1 MWVGRSLGHGRF
13 LPEVKHWTGLTG
25 QAGSI
30 PESVL
35 QKGPGDL
42 RGLASAAEVRVRGAG
57 LRLSPW
63 GKQSGLGRLEL
74 PFFGLGWYL
83 MAGRAQLKACGTE
96 LHTQKDSVLGVMLC

>member
-1 MWVGRSLGHGRF
+1 MWVGRSPGHGGF
-13 LPEVKHWTGLTG
+13 LPEVKHWTGLTV

-30 PESVL
+30 PESIL

-42 RGLASAAEVRVRGAG
+42 RGLASAAEVRVRGAE

-63 GKQSGLGRLEL
+63 GRQSGLGRLEL

-83 MAGRAQLKACGTE
+83 MAGKAQLKACGTE
-96 LHTQKDSVLGVMLC
+96 LHT